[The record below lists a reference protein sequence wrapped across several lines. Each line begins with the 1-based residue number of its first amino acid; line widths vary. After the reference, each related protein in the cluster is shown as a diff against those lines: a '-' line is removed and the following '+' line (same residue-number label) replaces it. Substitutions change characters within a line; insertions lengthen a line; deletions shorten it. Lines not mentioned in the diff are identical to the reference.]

1 MKQLV
6 DLVDFSIID
15 NSFDPRYEG
24 SKFENYKKLGAKQK
38 GAVSERMLSTVLEG
52 LGHKVESSLNS
63 DHDRLVDGVKV
74 EMKTATLVKNTE
86 EKLSFLQIRPN
97 QDLDKYLMT
106 VILPND
112 IESYWIEKSK
122 ILELIET
129 GRVYPQHGGKNGNS
143 GTYCWYPSLTEL
155 RSVGKKV
162 SELVGS

>member
-1 MKQLV
+1 
-6 DLVDFSIID
+6 
-15 NSFDPRYEG
+15 
-24 SKFENYKKLGAKQK
+24 
-38 GAVSERMLSTVLEG
+38 
-52 LGHKVESSLNS
+52 
-63 DHDRLVDGVKV
+63 
-74 EMKTATLVKNTE
+74 MKTATLIKDTK

-122 ILELIET
+122 ILELIEE

-155 RSVGKKV
+155 RLVGKKV